1 MTSQLARLEELARA
15 ATPKWQAYERNR
27 GLITHEWEIRTP
39 TNGTL
44 FRSTSY
50 GNMNADAEF
59 VGAASPDVILSL
71 INKLRVAR
79 EALEFYAKI
88 NHMNIIGEFDEGLVR
103 TTRHA
108 GVVET
113 GWRAR
118 KALEELERE

>member
-1 MTSQLARLEELARA
+1 MTPKLARLEELARK
-15 ATPKWQAYERNR
+15 ATPGPYHIGHISEIEPGTVDVDGSDGICVCEAYSNNNIEY
-27 GLITHEWEIRTP
+27 LCE
-39 TNGTL
+39 
-44 FRSTSY
+44 
-50 GNMNADAEF
+50 
-59 VGAASPDVILSL
+59 ASPDVILEL
-71 INKLRVAR
+71 IGKLRVAR

-103 TTRHA
+103 TTRHV